1 MRALPT
7 ESGYVVI
14 STQGHDKGQ
23 WYVVTKVLCE
33 RYLLLSNGENRTL
46 AAPKKK
52 QVKHLRILPLM
63 IPVSGIGESGGPIVD
78 GDIRKALKAAKD
90 AYITGT
96 ANAQQCAC
104 NQKEEC
110 AFVQE

>member
-1 MRALPT
+1 MRALP
-7 ESGYVVI
+7 SKPGYVVI

-23 WYVVTKVLCE
+23 WYAVTKVLSE
-33 RYLLLSNGENRTL
+33 QYLLLCNGNNRTL
-46 AAPKKK
+46 KAPKKK
-52 QVKHLRILPLM
+52 QVKHLRVLPLM
-63 IPVSGIGESGGPIVD
+63 IPVSGLGESGGPIVD

-96 ANAQQCAC
+96 AYAQQCAC